1 MNLDDIERSER
12 RADYVSFEISDTSLR
27 VELWAGEW
35 GGRGS
40 VIFYCNN
47 DSWSPAELSPDLAR
61 KMGTA
66 LLAAARV
73 AERAQR

>member
-1 MNLDDIERSER
+1 MNLDSVVTDRRDGDDVWLVAGDQGMRRVSVSSESER
-12 RADYVSFEISDTSLR
+12 VVLDAHHRMDGTFS
-27 VELWAGEW
+27 
-35 GGRGS
+35 
-40 VIFYCNN
+40 
-47 DSWSPAELSPDLAR
+47 LSPDLAR